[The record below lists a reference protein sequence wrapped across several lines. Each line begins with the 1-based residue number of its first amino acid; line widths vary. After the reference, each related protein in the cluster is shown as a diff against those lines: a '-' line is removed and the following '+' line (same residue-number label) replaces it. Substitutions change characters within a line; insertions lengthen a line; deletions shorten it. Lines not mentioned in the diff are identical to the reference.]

1 MVVLKILIAESGW
14 RRMVFLNPMI
24 TVTNTVMITVMR
36 SLTISSRSARCDSW
50 EGRSQ
55 LVLRHGGLRLCGRVP
70 RNGGELDEHVHEGEP
85 HRDPE
90 KNDVRVTARG
100 PVSLVKHTRLL
111 VPLFDAVHVFLEV
124 LLRLIQLLG
133 LHAQLVLELESVRFQ
148 TLGELEDLRAQVL
161 VKILVHLHLPR
172 GLGTRGRARYPNRVG

>member
-1 MVVLKILIAESGW
+1 ML
-14 RRMVFLNPMI
+14 
-24 TVTNTVMITVMR
+24 TVMR

-85 HRDPE
+85 HRDLE

-111 VPLFDAVHVFLEV
+111 VPPVHRTSRVPNQSKRV
-124 LLRLIQLLG
+124 SQ
-133 LHAQLVLELESVRFQ
+133 SVSHR
-148 TLGELEDLRAQVL
+148 
-161 VKILVHLHLPR
+161 
-172 GLGTRGRARYPNRVG
+172 